1 MARTG
6 QIRTGEIMGAVEP
19 GGIPAAN
26 SGMAA
31 VTGGIAERLSGT
43 GMFGEE
49 LKAQRVKRGWTQVEL
64 GRKLDRYS
72 DSYISDIERGAKPP
86 TMDFARKCDK
96 LFDLPGT
103 FERLYQIVKW
113 AAEYPAWFESVV
125 VPFEVRATRING
137 WMLGTMPG
145 LLQTEEYAR
154 ALIRV
159 SRHDATDEEIERLV
173 ALRMGR
179 QGIFANPTP
188 PRVWF
193 VIDEAAF
200 CRRFG
205 GTAIMIA
212 QLDKLID
219 VASAPG
225 NVIQVFPFA
234 ASEDVG
240 ASEPIVVFEFKGQ
253 PMVGYAECYRGGRLV
268 QDADESEA
276 MLTKLNLIRMCAL
289 SPRESVTWMRR
300 LRSDLSSE

>member
-1 MARTG
+1 
-6 QIRTGEIMGAVEP
+6 MGTVEP
-19 GGIPAAN
+19 GGIQAPN
-26 SGMAA
+26 GGMAA
-31 VTGGIAERLSGT
+31 VTGGTAERLSGT

-49 LKAQRVKRGWTQVEL
+49 LKAQRVKRGWTQIEL

-86 TMDFARKCDK
+86 TLDFARKCDK

-103 FERLYQIVKW
+103 FVRLYAIVKR
-113 AAEYPAWFESVV
+113 AEEYPAWFESVV
-125 VPFEVRATRING
+125 VPFEVKASRING

-145 LLQTEEYAR
+145 LLQTEDYAR

-159 SRHDATDEEIERLV
+159 SRHDSTDEEVEQLV

-179 QGIFANPTP
+179 QGIFASPTP
-188 PRVWF
+188 PTVWF

-200 CRRFG
+200 HRRFG
-205 GTAIMIA
+205 GITVMTA
-212 QLDKLID
+212 QLDKLLT
-219 VASAPG
+219 VASTPG
-225 NVIQVFPFA
+225 SVIQVLPFT

-276 MLTKLNLIRMCAL
+276 MLMKLNLIRVCAL
-289 SPRESVTWMRR
+289 SPRESVAWMRR

>member
-1 MARTG
+1 
-6 QIRTGEIMGAVEP
+6 MGTVEP
-19 GGIPAAN
+19 GGIQASN
-26 SGMAA
+26 GGMATA
-31 VTGGIAERLSGT
+31 AGGTAERLSGT

-86 TMDFARKCDK
+86 TLDFARKSDK

-103 FERLYQIVKW
+103 FERLYQIVKR

-125 VPFEVRATRING
+125 VPFEVKASRING
-137 WMLGTMPG
+137 WELGTMPG

-159 SRHDATDEEIERLV
+159 SRHDATDEEVERLV

-179 QGIFANPTP
+179 QDIFATPTP
-188 PRVWF
+188 PKVWF

-200 CRRFG
+200 RRRFG
-205 GTAIMIA
+205 GTSVMAA
-212 QLDKLID
+212 QLDRLLD

-225 NVIQVFPFA
+225 NVIQVFPFT
-234 ASEDVG
+234 ASEDMG
-240 ASEPIVVFEFKGQ
+240 ASEPIVVFESKGQ

-268 QDADESEA
+268 QEADDSED
-276 MLTKLNLIRMCAL
+276 MLTTLNLIRTCAL
-289 SPRESVTWMRR
+289 SPRESVAWMRT
-300 LRSDLSSE
+300 LRSELTNE